1 MILLKQIPQ
10 RAVINNQ
17 GKKDEPE
24 DPEPDWPA
32 VQAAHLPAAQCHGAR
47 ETLYSMTFFF
57 SYRNSYVTRPP
68 GQCRRKLADV
78 NVVSRGRNQCHAR
91 KNHVKSNKNTTPGPK
106 TQLERIYEDKS
117 RSGWN
122 MFFFPNTSN
131 AWGVRQRKGH
141 VLDLLCPEHVNNANN
156 NSGLNYL

>member
-1 MILLKQIPQ
+1 MQLSTT
-10 RAVINNQ
+10 RAKRMNLRTQNRTDQLSRLHICQLHSAMVR
-17 GKKDEPE
+17 GKPCIA
-24 DPEPDWPA
+24 W
-32 VQAAHLPAAQCHGAR
+32 H
-47 ETLYSMTFFF
+47 FFF

-106 TQLERIYEDKS
+106 PNWREFMKTNPDRVEIC
-117 RSGWN
+117 
-122 MFFFPNTSN
+122 FFFPNTSN